1 MYPLSLIKDLR
12 YLELLAEMLL
22 SLKYLGCE
30 NMREYQEGMNFI
42 MKQQNK
48 NVSFGDYE
56 RDRAYFNQQGID
68 INIKWYLHTTEVCLW
83 ALLTGEVTSELI
95 IKPRISYGPLNVLV
109 VI

>member
-1 MYPLSLIKDLR
+1 
-12 YLELLAEMLL
+12 MLL
-22 SLKYLGCE
+22 SLKYLGCD

-48 NVSFGDYE
+48 NGSFGDYE

-83 ALLTGEVTSELI
+83 ALLTG
-95 IKPRISYGPLNVLV
+95 GNQ
-109 VI
+109 